1 MGIIFRNITSLEKA
15 AGYQCRSM
23 CINLRFNPHSF
34 TMLSVCHQRTTVFLG
49 MPDSVHCTK
58 ERVETDGE
66 VQTFIHFIKENV

>member
-1 MGIIFRNITSLEKA
+1 MKKQLATNAEVCALTSDLIHIHLPCYLYVTR
-15 AGYQCRSM
+15 G
-23 CINLRFNPHSF
+23 
-34 TMLSVCHQRTTVFLG
+34 TTVFLG